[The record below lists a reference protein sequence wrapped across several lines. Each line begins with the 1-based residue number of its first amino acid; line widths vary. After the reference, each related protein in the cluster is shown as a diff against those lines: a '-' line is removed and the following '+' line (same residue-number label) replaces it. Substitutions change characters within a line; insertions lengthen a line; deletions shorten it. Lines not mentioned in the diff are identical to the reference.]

1 MAWIRTPRWLKSCL
15 MAAGRGLDR
24 KPDTGGLPERPCRAA
39 GLPRLLVN
47 ACEGEGCLPSLEAAE
62 GRQVG
67 SIF

>member
-1 MAWIRTPRWLKSCL
+1 MVKKLPSGCGERL
-15 MAAGRGLDR
+15 GR
-24 KPDTGGLPERPCRAA
+24 KPDAGGLPERPCGAA

-47 ACEGEGCLPSLEAAE
+47 ACEGEGYLPSLQAAE